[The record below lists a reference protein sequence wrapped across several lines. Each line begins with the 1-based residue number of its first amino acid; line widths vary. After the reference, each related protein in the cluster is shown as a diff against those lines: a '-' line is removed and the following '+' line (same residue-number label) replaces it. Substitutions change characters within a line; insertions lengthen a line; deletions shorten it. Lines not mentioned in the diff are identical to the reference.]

1 MNTKNITIIGAIGT
15 RIDHVLANINILKI
29 ALDNKIDARI
39 IDENNEIKLLNRKTD
54 IKKCKEYKYISFIPL
69 TTYAEGITLKGFK
82 YEIENYTLQ
91 VGDSIGVS
99 NEQILDIA
107 QVDIN
112 NGILMMI
119 KSKD

>member
-112 NGILMMI
+112 NGILIMI